1 MGTMSSAVALETS
14 GHSDAEIIRQVLEG
28 NTAMFELLMRRYNER
43 VYRAARSIVR
53 DEQEAE
59 DVMQQAYVNAFTH
72 LRQFNG
78 SAQFST
84 WLTKIALNEALA
96 RVRRRGRYETFDEDL
111 SNVEPFMSSNPAPN
125 PERQA
130 FAEELRRLLEWA
142 IDTLP
147 DGMREVFV
155 LRDVEGLSTSEVA
168 ESLGVSD
175 DVVKT
180 RLSRGRAAL
189 RRVLRERTGARSGS
203 LPILPAAVRPRR
215 RAGSRPHCRT
225 TRLIQRSSTPPDAAT
240 RPASASAV
248 LPRLERTGPGRS
260 RGISEVALSAS
271 RVAKTRPAAQRAC
284 TAGGAAGRTNDG
296 PAQGAVDS

>member
-1 MGTMSSAVALETS
+1 MMTRTSPAVALENS
-14 GHSDAEIIRQVLEG
+14 RDSDAEIIQQVLAG
-28 NTAMFELLMRRYNER
+28 NTALFELLMHRYNER
-43 VYRAARSIVR
+43 IYRAARSIVR

-84 WLTKIALNEALA
+84 WLTRIAINEALA
-96 RVRRRGRYETFDEDL
+96 RVRRRGRYEALDDDL
-111 SNVEPFMSSNPAPN
+111 SNVEPFMSTNPVPN

-130 FAEELRRLLEWA
+130 FVGELRGLLEWA

-155 LRDVEGLSTSEVA
+155 LRDVEGLSTAEVA
-168 ESLGVSD
+168 ESLEVSE

-189 RRVLRERTGARSGS
+189 RRALLERTGASAPEAFRFY
-203 LPILPAAVRPRR
+203 RPRCDR
-215 RAGSRPHCRT
+215 VV
-225 TRLIQRSSTPPDAAT
+225 QQ
-240 RPASASAV
+240 V
-248 LPRLERTGPGRS
+248 LAR
-260 RGISEVALSAS
+260 IAD
-271 RVAKTRPAAQRAC
+271 QRA
-284 TAGGAAGRTNDG
+284 
-296 PAQGAVDS
+296 